1 MDESVGAQK
10 MGGEKWPVAGTRWR
24 EAGSDCGQV
33 SGGEREGQSGACS
46 VRRAATLD
54 TSQMVERDN
63 GNELLPTGFQ
73 PLGARGPHT
82 ACFPYTAY
90 RAHTL
95 AHISRLTLHAP
106 VAQEPLAVTRRMLHA
121 TLTSRKTP
129 RMFSS
134 PSPAVRRPPSA
145 THRPLTASHIV
156 VSAPSVAGRVSYVTA
171 VEPPRSN
178 PARYAA
184 LAVAMSAAR
193 CLFPPPV
200 SASCHSHLTPP
211 ASRLY
216 SPPLST
222 AKQPAHNATITDQ
235 PPACTRCLSTARNT
249 HRPCTWGLMTPGGCT
264 STASP
269 AFESWMAMR
278 RRLFFDLGLWRV
290 RAILASCSSP
300 VLSPAPTRAHAARR
314 TSALLLYGHGPNRMC
329 LPLVARCP
337 PAPPPYST
345 LAGAG
350 AGGWAHIFFS

>member
-129 RMFSS
+129 
-134 PSPAVRRPPSA
+134 
-145 THRPLTASHIV
+145 
-156 VSAPSVAGRVSYVTA
+156 
-171 VEPPRSN
+171 PPRSN

-235 PPACTRCLSTARNT
+235 PPACHPLLVDC
-249 HRPCTWGLMTPGGCT
+249 PCTWGLMTPGGGT

-278 RRLFFDLGLWRV
+278 RRYSSTWDFGVSGRYCQLQFARS
-290 RAILASCSSP
+290 SC
-300 VLSPAPTRAHAARR
+300 THAR
-314 TSALLLYGHGPNRMC
+314 
-329 LPLVARCP
+329 ARCP
-337 PAPPPYST
+337 PH
-345 LAGAG
+345 GACKIVEREG
-350 AGGWAHIFFS
+350 